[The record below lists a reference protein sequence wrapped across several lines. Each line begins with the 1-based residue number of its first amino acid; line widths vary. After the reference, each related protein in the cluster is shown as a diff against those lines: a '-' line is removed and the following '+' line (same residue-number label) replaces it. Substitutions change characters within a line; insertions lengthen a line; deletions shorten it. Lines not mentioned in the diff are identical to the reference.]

1 MSQFDP
7 ECGGRFEITRRPDLE
22 YGGSPFICDVR
33 IKPYTIPEIITIK
46 GLNKSDLQTMKKEI
60 SRALKEAKP
69 NAA

>member
-22 YGGSPFICDVR
+22 RGGSPFICDVR
-33 IKPYTIPEIITIK
+33 IKPYNIPEIIIK
-46 GLNKSDLQTMKKEI
+46 GLNKTDLQTMKKEI
-60 SRALKEAKP
+60 TRALKEAKP

>member
-22 YGGSPFICDVR
+22 RGGSPFICDVM
-33 IKPYTIPEIITIK
+33 IKPYTIPEIIIK

-60 SRALKEAKP
+60 NRALKEAK
-69 NAA
+69 NDAA

>member
-22 YGGSPFICDVR
+22 RGGSPFICDVR
-33 IKPYTIPEIITIK
+33 IKPYTIPEIIIK

-60 SRALKEAKP
+60 TRALKEAK
-69 NAA
+69 NDAA

>member
-7 ECGGRFEITRRPDLE
+7 ECGGRFEIFRRPDLE
-22 YGGSPFICDVR
+22 YGGRPFVCDVR

-60 SRALKEAKP
+60 NRALKEAKP

>member
-22 YGGSPFICDVR
+22 RGGSPFLCDVR
-33 IKPYTIPEIITIK
+33 IKPYSIPEIIIK

-60 SRALKEAKP
+60 NRALKEAK
-69 NAA
+69 NDAA